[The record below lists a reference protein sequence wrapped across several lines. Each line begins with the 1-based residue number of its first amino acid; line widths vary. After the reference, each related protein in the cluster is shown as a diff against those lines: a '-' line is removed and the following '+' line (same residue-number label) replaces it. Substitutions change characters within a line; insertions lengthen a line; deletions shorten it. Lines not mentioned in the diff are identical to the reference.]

1 MPRRAVNFVTN
12 YVKPLALKTK
22 ANAIS
27 FFSIMIPIIII
38 VKILQEFNSLNYL
51 VYPFIPIMKL
61 LDIPSVY
68 ALAWLV
74 GILNNNY
81 TTVSLVI
88 TFFKQYPLSYEQLS
102 LLGLLCLLAHSLF
115 IEVMLTYKLKIRIGW
130 AIGVRLFSALVL
142 AYIIHIVCHSF
153 NLLQEV
159 VNNPIL
165 STRVIDTPPPTLLDL
180 IHKHNL
186 GAYFFIWL
194 KSIGVWAWQS
204 IKMMFSILCIM
215 FSVLLIVEILKDIKI
230 IYYIEKIAKPIFRL
244 LHISKSNTSVTLVCF
259 FIGLSYGWGIL
270 KTEHENNI
278 FFRNDQSFKVITFL
292 LLIHSVIE
300 DSLLFIVI
308 GCSIIITVLARFLW
322 ALLLIYILGKFVLPK
337 LSRST
342 KRKYLYY

>member
-1 MPRRAVNFVTN
+1 MPRRTINFITN

-22 ANAIS
+22 TSAVS
-27 FFSIMIPIIII
+27 FFSVMIPILIL
-38 VKILQEFNSLNYL
+38 VKVLQEFNSLHYL

-61 LDIPSVY
+61 LDIPSIY

-74 GILNNNY
+74 SILNNNY
-81 TTVSLVI
+81 TEVSLII
-88 TFFKQYPLSYEQLS
+88 TFFKEYPLSYEQLS
-102 LLGLLCLLAHSLF
+102 LLGLLALMAHSLF
-115 IEVMLTYKLKIRIGW
+115 IEAMLTYKLKIRIGW
-130 AIGVRLFSALVL
+130 AIGVRLFSALTL
-142 AYIIHIVCHSF
+142 AYIIHLICHHF

-165 STRVIDTPPPTLLDL
+165 STRVIDVPPPTLLDL
-180 IHKHNL
+180 INHHAL
-186 GAYFFIWL
+186 GAHFFIWL
-194 KSIGVWAWQS
+194 KSIGVWTWQS
-204 IKMMFSILCIM
+204 IKMMLSILCIM

-244 LHISKSNTSVTLVCF
+244 LHISKSNTSITLICF
-259 FIGLSYGWGIL
+259 FIGLAYGWGIL
-270 KTEHENNI
+270 KTEKQNNV
-278 FFRNDQSFKVITFL
+278 FFKNDQSFKVLTFL

-308 GCSIIITVLARFLW
+308 GGSIIITVVARFLW
-322 ALLLIYILGKFVLPK
+322 ALLLVYVLGKFILPK